1 MNKDGFEVQ
10 YEAFRPTAGQEASHL
25 EFIRLYGRYHPQIYA
40 RVLAMVG
47 SKDLADDVFQDVSVA
62 LWQSF
67 ERFDRQRHF
76 LAWATG
82 VALNHT
88 RMHFR
93 AQAQRR
99 KLMVFDDDI
108 LQKITHRMV
117 GGEEIF
123 EMRDEIL
130 KDCLNKLSP
139 DDRDLLRDHYQY
151 DETIASISTKLNKSV
166 PVIYRRLSILKR
178 KLFKCVDFALKLEGE
193 G

>member
-1 MNKDGFEVQ
+1 MNEDASPVRFESFPPV
-10 YEAFRPTAGQEASHL
+10 AGGDVSHL
-25 EFIRLYGRYHPQIYA
+25 EFIRLYGRYYTQIYS

-67 ERFDRQRHF
+67 SRFDRQRHF

-93 AQAQRR
+93 AHALRR
-99 KLMVFDDDI
+99 KLMVFDDDL

-123 EMRDEIL
+123 EMRNEIL
-130 KDCLNKLSP
+130 KDCLNKLQKE
-139 DDRDLLRDHYQY
+139 DRELLRDHFQL
-151 DETIASISTKLNKSV
+151 DEPVATISAKLGKSIPL
-166 PVIYRRLSILKR
+166 IYRRLSLLKK
-178 KLFKCVDFALKLEGE
+178 KLFKCVDLALKLEGE